1 MSRAAEAEPTGCRA
15 ESDLYRGIII
25 QCGGARVIIQC
36 GSLYRPVW
44 AARWI
49 IFNVHWTGCTGCISV
64 GPLLEQEVAV
74 VVAPLL
80 LLVVV
85 VVAVVVV
92 APLSLV

>member
-1 MSRAAEAEPTGCRA
+1 MGLSYSAAVHGLSYSAAAHG
-15 ESDLYRGIII
+15 LYW
-25 QCGGARVIIQC
+25 
-36 GSLYRPVW
+36 PVW

-85 VVAVVVV
+85 VAPLLVLVVAV